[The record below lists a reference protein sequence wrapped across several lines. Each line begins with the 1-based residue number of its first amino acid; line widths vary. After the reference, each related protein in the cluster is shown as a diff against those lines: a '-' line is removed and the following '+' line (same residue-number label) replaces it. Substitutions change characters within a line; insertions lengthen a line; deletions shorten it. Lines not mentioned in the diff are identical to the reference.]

1 MTLPTPG
8 ESRHRD
14 GPRAPILRPHT
25 GSYRRQSL
33 GNHKQR
39 RPLRGQRTPRALQA
53 RRPVGPGWSRSACK
67 QTATIWNKAGASS
80 HPGRAAAPRVPQPAG
95 SLLYELPAGHLDR
108 QPGELVFLARLG
120 VARACQ
126 GRGRRR
132 TCPATAS
139 SAQLG
144 RSRGDAAQPLGQGEG
159 AVGLCAVGEEAAGL
173 PAQMAVSGQRQIRR
187 VGWRPRP
194 TARGAGW

>member
-67 QTATIWNKAGASS
+67 QTATIWNKAGASGR
-80 HPGRAAAPRVPQPAG
+80 PGRAAAPRVSQPAG

-144 RSRGDAAQPLGQGEG
+144 RSRGDAAQPLSELERALVFG
-159 AVGLCAVGEEAAGL
+159 AVGEEAAGL
-173 PAQMAVSGQRQIRR
+173 PARRPAPHFPESGRPP
-187 VGWRPRP
+187 VGCNDPL
-194 TARGAGW
+194 ALGAL